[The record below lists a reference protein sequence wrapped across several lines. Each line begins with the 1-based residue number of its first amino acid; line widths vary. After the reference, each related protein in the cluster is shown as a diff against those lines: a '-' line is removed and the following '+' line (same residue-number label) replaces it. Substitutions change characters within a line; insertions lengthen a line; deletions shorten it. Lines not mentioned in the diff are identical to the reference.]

1 MGIPF
6 PDPPVLAS
14 EVEVLD
20 GLFQNLAASV
30 VVNDLGHIQEAGELC
45 FREWLAT
52 LRVGPTGHDPRNDL
66 IRSFSSSLASWA
78 AALPA
83 ALRHLSEQYSCLRPR
98 FRGGSGFAQPLHSI
112 RVSQR
117 KRPSN
122 GAGTNLV
129 DEPCARTA
137 RQSFI
142 SLRS

>member
-52 LRVGPTGHDPRNDL
+52 LRVVELIKGNLLGDDERYDAGRIIPSVDGPQLT
-66 IRSFSSSLASWA
+66 
-78 AALPA
+78 
-83 ALRHLSEQYSCLRPR
+83 YRPR
-98 FRGGSGFAQPLHSI
+98 SAQ
-112 RVSQR
+112 
-117 KRPSN
+117 
-122 GAGTNLV
+122 
-129 DEPCARTA
+129 
-137 RQSFI
+137 
-142 SLRS
+142 

>member
-52 LRVGPTGHDPRNDL
+52 LRVGLAGHDPRNDL

-83 ALRHLSEQYSCLRPR
+83 ALRHLSEQYSR

-117 KRPSN
+117 KGPSN
-122 GAGTNLV
+122 GPEWSTV
-129 DEPCARTA
+129 ID
-137 RQSFI
+137 
-142 SLRS
+142 